1 MSEHSS
7 EVPQLDSPEAFS
19 KFKLG
24 KRVAQVYAT
33 GMLMKLGYRIYSDEI
48 RRILT
53 GEKSDHSEIPAEL
66 SADLDK
72 IAQRY
77 MQLKV
82 KTHGNFPKLGKDERG
97 IVFGNHPSDVTLWPL
112 ANVIAQSFTS
122 KLKAVAKKE
131 VMYELKTMP
140 PFFGWIGKLSEL
152 LIVIDRDD
160 PEAAVADIRQACET
174 ILVPG
179 TGVVIFPD
187 GHRPTIENLELS
199 HAKMAEKGYSNP
211 SELMPHTCFPKP
223 KGLFEILSAME
234 GHPVRILNTTVGLSA
249 DENGPNAFGATIN
262 IYGKEVDREEIV
274 GTSSDPEEQK
284 KHTGLYLRR
293 DYIEEKNPMI
303 SSWREV

>member
-1 MSEHSS
+1 
-7 EVPQLDSPEAFS
+7 
-19 KFKLG
+19 
-24 KRVAQVYAT
+24 
-33 GMLMKLGYRIYSDEI
+33 MKLGYRIYADEI

-53 GEKSDHSEIPAEL
+53 GKKSDHSEIPAEL
-66 SADLDK
+66 SAVLDE
-72 IAQRY
+72 IAQRC

-82 KTHGNFPKLGKDERG
+82 KTHGNFPKLGENERG
-97 IVFGNHPSDVTLWPL
+97 VVISNHPSDVTLWPL

-160 PEAAVADIRQACET
+160 PEAAVATIRQACET

-187 GHRPTIENLELS
+187 GHRPTEKNLEQS
-199 HAKMAEKGYSNP
+199 HKIMAEKRYSNP
-211 SELMPHTCFPKP
+211 SELMPHTCFPTS
-223 KGLFEILSAME
+223 KGLFEILSATE
-234 GHPVRILNTTVGLSA
+234 GHRIRILNTTVGLSA
-249 DENGPNAFGATIN
+249 DENGPNAFGSTIH
-262 IYGKEVDREEIV
+262 IFGKEVEREEIL

-284 KHTGLYLRR
+284 KHTGRYLVR

-303 SSWREV
+303 SSWREA